1 MTNTDPR
8 ILIAGAGPSGLIL
21 ALALCRNGVPVRVI
35 DKLATPAL
43 GQRGPGITEILR
55 TLGVLD
61 DVNKVAISPVPIR
74 TYALPEGTVP
84 LKIINMTTPL
94 DLTPTYPFR
103 DFILIGQN
111 RLEAILRAALQ
122 AYSCEVEFGTSLA
135 SFIQDTNGVDAT
147 IVKGDGHEEVQRF
160 DFLVG
165 ADGARGVVR
174 KQLGL
179 TFLGESRPELHAI
192 IGDVRVEG
200 LGQDASI
207 FFYWHMWGELTSNSG
222 CVFLRPTGEPGL
234 FGLIMSLSGLGLD
247 DEAVMNDR
255 AAFQDALTTI
265 TGRKDLKILELVWVA
280 HWSPNI
286 RMTEKFSSG
295 RCFLAGDA
303 AHVHSPTGGQG
314 LNSGAQ
320 DSFNLAWKLAL
331 VVNGH
336 APMTLLDSYDEER
349 ALVIKEMLHKTTSLL
364 NLTTSSSQDDSSRWD
379 RGGPLLML
387 GVNYRWSTIVLDEQV
402 EKNTV
407 TAPKDPYG
415 VQIQGLKAG
424 DRAPDASELKDI
436 RGGGPSSV
444 RLFDVFDLSR
454 HTVLI
459 FNASPDTYNAV
470 LAQIS
475 RYPQGLVRCVVVVC
489 RGVLGAGIK
498 GSEMVLEDMMGHAY
512 GSYHFEGGCNI
523 VAVRPDGILGAVVRS
538 PEAIGRYFS
547 QIFAL

>member
-21 ALALCRNGVPVRVI
+21 ALALRRNGVPVKVI

-43 GQRGPGITEILR
+43 GQRGPGISPRTQEILR

-74 TYALPEGTVP
+74 IYALPEGTVSP
-84 LKIINMTTPL
+84 ENPRHDDTARPNFSLSRNSIW
-94 DLTPTYPFR
+94 
-103 DFILIGQN
+103 IGQN

-147 IVKGDGHEEVQRF
+147 IVKGDGQEEVQRF

-179 TFLGESRPELHAI
+179 AFLGESRPELQAI
-192 IGDVRVEG
+192 IGD
-200 LGQDASI
+200 
-207 FFYWHMWGELTSNSG
+207 YWHMWGEPTSNSG
-222 CVFLRPTGEPGL
+222 FAFLRPTGEPGL
-234 FGLIMSLSGLGLD
+234 FGLIMSFSGLGLD

-265 TGRKDLKILELVWVA
+265 TGRKDLRVLELVWVA

-286 RMTEKFSSG
+286 RMTEKFSFG

-320 DSFNLAWKLAL
+320 DAFNLAWKLAL

-349 ALVIKEMLHKTTSLL
+349 PPVIKEMLHKTTSLL
-364 NLTTSSSQDDSSRWD
+364 NLTTSTSAQGDSSGWE

-387 GVNYRWSTIVLDEQV
+387 GVNYRWSTIVLDEQD
-402 EKNTV
+402 EENMA

-454 HTVLI
+454 HTVLV
-459 FNASPDTYNAV
+459 FDASPDTYNAV
-470 LAQIS
+470 LAQIL

-498 GSEMVLEDMMGHAY
+498 GSEMVLEDTMGHAY
-512 GSYHFEGGCNI
+512 ASYHFEGGCNI
-523 VAVRPDGILGAVVRS
+523 VVVRPDGILGAVVRS
-538 PEAIGRYFS
+538 PEGIGRYFS
-547 QIFAL
+547 QVFAL